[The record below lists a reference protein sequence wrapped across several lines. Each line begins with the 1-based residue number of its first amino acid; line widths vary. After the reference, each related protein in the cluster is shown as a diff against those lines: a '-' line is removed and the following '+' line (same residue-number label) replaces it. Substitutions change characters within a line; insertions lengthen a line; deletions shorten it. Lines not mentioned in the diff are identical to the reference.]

1 MATSGRL
8 EREEKIRNKIQQK
21 LKSLPSILT
30 DFYNDMRGDKKSY
43 NTINSYINYVIEFMN
58 FISTDKTNNDFYKNI
73 KPADIKRYIVS
84 ISTREIN
91 GEEVIVSD
99 DLQATKWSA
108 LNTFFVFLVNNDS
121 LDANPMIKT
130 KRPKVNTE
138 HKVTYLTQDEINQMF
153 DNIKKNANPKLL
165 NRDLALFSL
174 FLSTGLR
181 NSALTQI
188 NIDDVDFS
196 NNTIKVI
203 EKGNKTRVIPFG
215 LNMRQLLLSWLKDRE
230 IFFQD
235 VTTNALFI
243 SQLKERISI
252 HTVGQLVEKYT
263 KNIKGKHITPHKL
276 RATACTM
283 MSSSGI
289 PMQVIK
295 DVVGHENIQTT
306 TRYVGVLEEERK
318 QATNVLDNSIMG
330 GA

>member
-8 EREEKIRNKIQQK
+8 EKEEKIKEKIQTK
-21 LKSLPSILT
+21 LKDLNPILT
-30 DFYNDMRGDKKSY
+30 EFYNDMRGDQKSY

-58 FISTDKTNNDFYKNI
+58 FISDDQIDNEFYK
-73 KPADIKRYIVS
+73 DIKTSDIKNYISS
-84 ISTREIN
+84 ISTREVK
-91 GEEVIVSD
+91 GQTVRVSD

-108 LNTFFVFLVNNDS
+108 LNTFFVFLVNNDYIRT
-121 LDANPMIKT
+121 NPMIKT
-130 KRPKVNTE
+130 KRPKIRTE
-138 HKVTYLTQDEINQMF
+138 HKVTYLTQEEINQMF
-153 DNIKKNANPKLL
+153 DNIKKEAHAKLL

-188 NIDDVDFS
+188 NIEDIDFS

-203 EKGNKTRVIPFG
+203 EKGNKTRTIQFG
-215 LNMRQLLLSWLKDRE
+215 TNMRQLLLSWLKDRE
-230 IFFQD
+230 LFFPD
-235 VTTNALFI
+235 TITNALFI

-283 MSSSGI
+283 MSANGI
-289 PMQVIK
+289 PIQVIK
-295 DVVGHENIQTT
+295 DIVGHENIQTT